1 MRVQASCTVAT
12 TAAAGKTDDHWAEFR
27 LLQTAPQYLSL
38 DPYGRPLKRRIRVSG
53 EPGLVCGAAV
63 RVAAGFDFDIVTSA
77 VVAVV
82 VVLMFYG
89 E

>member
-1 MRVQASCTVAT
+1 M
-12 TAAAGKTDDHWAEFR
+12 
-27 LLQTAPQYLSL
+27 
-38 DPYGRPLKRRIRVSG
+38 SG
-53 EPGLVCGAAV
+53 APGLVCGAAV